1 MQDFYLEYKKVG
13 RGFRLKTN
21 LTDKML
27 QNRKDYDEEWMF
39 MFLGEALKII
49 NNMGNEAKEKYKELC
64 EINGDL
70 LYNAAMVYWGIDE
83 IDDELKNYDLYAKF
97 FNIVSKRIIKN
108 KEPLKIE
115 VLFVVNYKIN

>member
-13 RGFRLKTN
+13 RGFHLKTN

-49 NNMGNEAKEKYKELC
+49 NNMGDAAKEKYKELC

-70 LYNAAMVYWGIDE
+70 LYNAAMVYWGIE
-83 IDDELKNYDLYAKF
+83 ELDDEMKNYDLYAKF
-97 FNIVSKRIIKN
+97 FHIASKTLIK
-108 KEPLKIE
+108 K
-115 VLFVVNYKIN
+115 

>member
-13 RGFRLKTN
+13 RGFRLNTN

-39 MFLGEALKII
+39 IFLGEALKDI
-49 NNMGNEAKEKYKELC
+49 NKMGDSAKEKYKELC

-70 LYNAAMVYWGIDE
+70 LYNAAMVYWE
-83 IDDELKNYDLYAKF
+83 INEPDDEMKNYDLYAKF
-97 FNIVSKRIIKN
+97 FSIVSKRIIK
-108 KEPLKIE
+108 KKG
-115 VLFVVNYKIN
+115 K

>member
-13 RGFRLKTN
+13 RKFRLKTN

-39 MFLGEALKII
+39 MFLGEALKDI
-49 NNMGNEAKEKYKELC
+49 NNMGDEAKEKYKEMC

-97 FNIVSKRIIKN
+97 FNIVSKRIIKSKN
-108 KEPLKIE
+108 L
-115 VLFVVNYKIN
+115 

>member
-39 MFLGEALKII
+39 IFLGEALKDI
-49 NNMGNEAKEKYKELC
+49 NNMGDEAKEKYKL
-64 EINGDL
+64 
-70 LYNAAMVYWGIDE
+70 AMSGE
-83 IDDELKNYDLYAKF
+83 MEAQAFYDY
-97 FNIVSKRIIKN
+97 
-108 KEPLKIE
+108 LKISPHLMFE
-115 VLFVVNYKIN
+115 E